1 MLHRRQF
8 ALLAPLFAAVGA
20 SPASAQAF
28 STATL
33 LGSWRLEDAVTVDNA
48 GHEADWN
55 GRVRPY
61 SGLIVYEASGLMSV
75 QIASARAPAPAK
87 LAFDELPSQRRL
99 DYLASYYAYFG
110 AFDFDAAN
118 SIVRHHVQSSL
129 DPTEIG
135 VTLRRKVSLKN
146 GRLALTTINNPDRP
160 SPTFNRLTWR
170 RV

>member
-8 ALLAPLFAAVGA
+8 ALLAPLLASACA
-20 SPASAQAF
+20 SPASAQEL
-28 STATL
+28 STSTL
-33 LGSWRLEDAVTVDNA
+33 LGSWRLEDAVTVDQA
-48 GHEADWN
+48 GRAADWN

-61 SGLIVYEASGLMSV
+61 SGLIVYEVSGLMSV

-87 LAFDELPSQRRL
+87 PAFQELPANRRL

-110 AFDFDAAN
+110 TFDFDATD

-135 VTLRRKVSLKN
+135 ITLRRKVSLQD
-146 GRLALTTINNPDRP
+146 GRLTLTTINNPDRA